1 MEELDGYYKIKEAH
15 KEYKGERFFK
25 FKYGNEHTIQ
35 VHFKKGNLRSSGK
48 NECVGIYQ
56 ILSHSFLCNY
66 LPFYV
71 ERCTKKEFE
80 KALNKTIKS
89 LYP

>member
-1 MEELDGYYKIKEAH
+1 MEELDGFYKIKEAH
-15 KEYKGERFFK
+15 IDYKGQRFFK
-25 FKYGNEHTIQ
+25 FKCGKDYTTQ
-35 VHFKKGNLRSSGK
+35 VHLTKGNKRSSGK
-48 NECVGIYQ
+48 NECVGVYQ

-89 LYP
+89 IYP